1 MIQKIK
7 KFVKNVPLLGW
18 VAAIILVSIL
28 VIFKISESNGHP
40 GYPQETPAVKGPQ
53 S

>member
-1 MIQKIK
+1 MLEKIK

-18 VAAIILVSIL
+18 VAVGILVAVL

-40 GYPQETPAVKGPQ
+40 GYSKEVPVVAPAK
-53 S
+53 